1 MSLLTRGL
9 GSTAVGLDSSPLIA
23 GQRVPL
29 WGPSSVLTYGLGNRS
44 PLTAHYPYHNTPVA
58 GYYSAPQ
65 GESETYAIAVGGQN
79 FTEQITYGK
88 VLRDPN
94 SNPSG
99 AAVETDR
106 LRDFN
111 SGLSATLSSSRPY
124 RNYGTT
130 FQTTPIGVDDQKY
143 TVKPMGYLRTAS
155 AGDIE
160 YATMTPESHNPYNA
174 RSVVIIFPENAVLGP
189 RAVQRLKLFLAKTKE
204 LGVNMRVKKDG
215 SSGQLL
221 IELLDA
227 KTNLKVL
234 QKQVG
239 QFLVKEEVDL
249 RFDMLSYQVYS
260 GME

>member
-9 GSTAVGLDSSPLIA
+9 GSTAIGLDSTPIIA
-23 GQRVPL
+23 GQPVPL
-29 WGPSSVLTYGLGNRS
+29 WGPSNVLTYGLGNRS
-44 PLTAHYPYHNTPVA
+44 ALTAHYPYHNTPVA
-58 GYYSAPQ
+58 GFYSAPK
-65 GESETYAIAVGGQN
+65 GESETYSITAGGLN
-79 FTEQITYGK
+79 FTDQITYGK

-94 SNPSG
+94 SG
-99 AAVETDR
+99 EAVETDR
-106 LRDFN
+106 LRDADTGFN
-111 SGLSATLSSSRPY
+111 QRLASSRPY

-130 FQTTPIGVDDQKY
+130 FQTTPIGVDELHY
-143 TVKPMGYLRTAS
+143 RVKPMGYLRTAS

-160 YATMTPESHNPYNA
+160 YAAMTPESHNPYNA
-174 RSVVIIFPENAVLGP
+174 RSVVIIFPENVVLGP
-189 RAVQRLKLFLAKTKE
+189 RSVQRLRLFLSKTKE
-204 LGVNMRVKKDG
+204 LGVNLRVKKDG

-239 QFLVKEEVDL
+239 QFLVKEEIDL
-249 RFDMLSYQVYS
+249 SFDMLSYQVYS

>member
-9 GSTAVGLDSSPLIA
+9 GATAIGIDSTPVIA
-23 GQRVPL
+23 GQAIPL
-29 WGPSSVLTYGLGNRS
+29 WGPSQILTYGLGGRS
-44 PLTAHYPYHNTPVA
+44 ALTAHYPYHNTPVA
-58 GYYSAPQ
+58 GFYSAPK
-65 GESETYAIAVGGQN
+65 GESETYAITAGGQN
-79 FTEQITYGK
+79 FTDQITYGK

-106 LRDFN
+106 LRDEN
-111 SGLSATLSSSRPY
+111 NGVNAILASSRPY

-130 FQTTPIGVDDQKY
+130 FQTAPIGVADGQY
-143 TVKPMGYLRTAS
+143 RVKPMGYLRSAS

-160 YATMTPESHNPYNA
+160 YAAMTPESHNPYNA
-174 RSVVIIFPENAVLGP
+174 RSVVIIFPENVVLGP
-189 RAVQRLKLFLAKTKE
+189 RSVQRLRLFLTKTKE
-204 LGVNMRVKKDG
+204 LGVNLRVKKDG

-221 IELLDA
+221 LELLDA

-239 QFLVKEEVDL
+239 QFLVTEEID
-249 RFDMLSYQVYS
+249 RSFDMLSYQVYS